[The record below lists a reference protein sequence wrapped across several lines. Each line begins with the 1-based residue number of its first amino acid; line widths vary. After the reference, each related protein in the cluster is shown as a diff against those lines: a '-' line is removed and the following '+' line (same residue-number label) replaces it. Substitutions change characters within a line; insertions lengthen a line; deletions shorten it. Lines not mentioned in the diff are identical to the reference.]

1 MNYNLV
7 FRRSNIISGWT
18 VFLVSLIVYT
28 LTLEPTVS
36 FWDCGEFILSAWKL
50 QVGHHPGAPFFLLLG
65 RFFSLFSFGNQSNA
79 ALMIN
84 FMSAMASAFTVMF
97 LFWTI
102 THLVRKFYGHTRKYA
117 LPELVT
123 ILGAGVLGALAYTFS
138 DTFWFSAVEAE
149 VYATSSLF
157 TAFVFWAML
166 KWENIAD
173 EPFSNRWLI
182 LIAFVMGISIGTHLL
197 NLLALPA
204 LVFIY
209 YFRKYTF
216 SVRGFVASIG
226 VSLLILAVILEV
238 IILGVPVIASK
249 LELLFVNS
257 FGLPFYSGVVFS
269 MLLLFGLV
277 IFAIYYTR
285 KKRNA
290 IWNTIFL
297 SFFVIMVGY
306 SSYAVIMIR
315 SVANTPL
322 DESNPET
329 IFTLSSYL
337 NREQYGDRP
346 LFHGAYFNARPEA
359 VEEGSPTYYRG
370 DEEYEEVIKGRK
382 YIYNSKFEGFLPRM
396 WSSQGKHT
404 GEYIYWGKL
413 KESRLYNVRTDA
425 NGQPVVGRMG
435 EMQFDRSSPKD
446 KPTFAEN
453 MRFFFRYQVGHMY
466 MRYFMWNFAGRQNDL
481 QGHGELHKGNWL
493 SGVKFI
499 DEARL
504 GPQEDL
510 PDSIK
515 DNKAHNKYYFIPLIF
530 GLIGMIFHFR
540 RKLEDA
546 WVVALL
552 FILTGLAVVVYLNQY
567 PMQPR
572 ERDYAYAGSFY
583 AFAIWIGLGA
593 VGIIEYLRRKIDHV
607 AIPFVVAVVS
617 LVAVP
622 GLMAMENWDDHD
634 RSGRYTARAF
644 ARNYLNSCDENAI
657 IFTNGDNDT
666 FPLWYVQEV
675 EGFRTDVR
683 VVNLSYLTADWYI
696 EQMMYKFY
704 ESDPLPLS
712 MSKKQYRQGIRD
724 YAYLVETAT
733 ALIRQKY
740 EANEEKY
747 RDEVMRLYRNAAA
760 LVESSKIPSGFP
772 NDYRAFLALEDK
784 MDPFR
789 LYSYLRAFVEDD
801 VAERISID
809 KENLQVIIGDMES
822 LIRTIDAD
830 YAPLKEAIDFLAS
843 DDPRFRDSRYFI
855 PARKFVLPVDT
866 AALSDKVK
874 TGAIEPYLVDQ
885 VRFRLGEEVIYK
897 NSIAQLDMLA
907 NSNWERPIYFS
918 NTVSSDNFLG
928 LEESFVQEGLAY
940 RVAPINV
947 ANSSMLGVIDTDRM
961 YQRLVEEF
969 EWGGLDDPDVFM
981 DENNVRMTIKY
992 RYAYATLARALA
1004 DEGNDEKAVEV
1015 LDYCMEHMPHER
1027 IPFNFS
1033 IVPVIQSYYAA
1044 GAVEKALELTE
1055 KMESVMEQELEYFS
1069 NVIRAKPAKA
1079 EKMQNDFLQMIRDL
1093 NTLSSIAR
1101 RYGET
1106 DTALRLQEKVDAFIP
1121 VFEQYFRP

>member
-1 MNYNLV
+1 MRNFRFYNL
-7 FRRSNIISGWT
+7 ITGWS
-18 VFLVSLIVYT
+18 VFLIAAVTYL
-28 LTLEPTVS
+28 LTIEPTTS
-36 FWDCGEFILSAWKL
+36 FWDCGEFIATAYKL
-50 QVGHHPGAPFFLLLG
+50 EVGHPPGAPFFMILG
-65 RFFSLFSFGNQSNA
+65 RFFTLFAGGNELAVAYTMNVLSG
-79 ALMIN
+79 L
-84 FMSAMASAFTVMF
+84 ASAFTILF

-102 THLVRKFYGHTRKYA
+102 THLVRKFYGHSKKYA
-117 LPELVT
+117 LPELIT
-123 ILGAGVLGALAYTFS
+123 ILGAGALGALAYTFS

-173 EPFSNRWLI
+173 EPYANRWLI

-216 SVRGFVASIG
+216 SVRGFLTSIG
-226 VSLLILAVILEV
+226 VSVLILAVILEV
-238 IILGVPVIASK
+238 IILGVPVFASRV
-249 LELLFVNS
+249 ELLFVNS
-257 FGLPFYSGVVFS
+257 FGLPFYSGVIFS
-269 MLLLFGLV
+269 MLLLFGLI
-277 IFAIYYTR
+277 IFGIYTTR
-285 KKRNA
+285 KKGKA
-290 IWNTIFL
+290 IWNTVL
-297 SFFVIMVGY
+297 LAFFVIMVGY
-306 SSYAVIMIR
+306 STYTVIMIR

-359 VEEGSPTYYRG
+359 VEEGKSSYYKG
-370 DEEYEEVIKGRK
+370 DEEYEEIVKDRK
-382 YIYNSKFEGFLPRM
+382 YVYNNTFEGFLPRM
-396 WSSQGKHT
+396 WSSQANHA
-404 GEYIYWGKL
+404 EDYIYWGKL

-435 EMQFDRSSPKD
+435 EMQFDRNSPKD

-481 QGHGELHKGNWL
+481 QGHGELHKGNWI
-493 SGVKFI
+493 SGIKFI

-504 GPQEDL
+504 GPQDEL

-515 DNKAHNKYYFIPLIF
+515 NNKAHNKYYFLPLIF

-540 RKLEDA
+540 RKIEDA

-552 FILTGLAVVVYLNQY
+552 FILTGLAIVVYLNQY
-567 PMQPR
+567 PLQPR

-583 AFAIWIGLGA
+583 AFSIWIGLGV
-593 VGIIEYLRRKIDHV
+593 VGIIEYIRKNVDHA
-607 AIPFVVAVVS
+607 AIPILATAIS

-622 GLMAMENWDDHD
+622 GLMAVENWDDHD
-634 RSGRYTARAF
+634 RSERYTARAF

-704 ESDPLPLS
+704 ESEPLPLS
-712 MSKKQYRQGIRD
+712 MTTRQYRQGTRD

-740 EANEEKY
+740 AANREKY
-747 RDEVMRLYRNAAA
+747 DDEVMRLYRSAAD
-760 LVESSKIPSGFP
+760 LVEASRIPSGFP
-772 NDYRAFLALEDK
+772 NDYKAFQALENE

-789 LYSYLRAFVEDD
+789 LYSYLRAFAGDE

-809 KENLQVIIGDMES
+809 TEGLQDLIGNMES
-822 LIRTIDAD
+822 LIRTIDSD
-830 YAPLKEAIDFLAS
+830 YAPLKDAIDFLAS

-866 AALSDKVK
+866 AGLSDMVK
-874 TGAIEPYLVDQ
+874 TEAITPYLVDQ

-897 NSIAQLDMLA
+897 NAIAQLDMLA
-907 NSNWERPIYFS
+907 NNNWERPIYFS
-918 NTVSSDNFLG
+918 NTVSNDNFLG
-928 LEESFVQEGLAY
+928 LEQSFVQEGLAY
-940 RVAPINV
+940 RVAPINIE
-947 ANSSMLGVIDTDRM
+947 NSSMLGVIDTDRM

-969 EWGGLDDPDVFM
+969 EWGGLDNPDVYM

-1033 IVPVIQSYYAA
+1033 IVPLIQSYYAA
-1044 GAVEKALELTE
+1044 GAVEKALDLTE
-1055 KMESVMEQELEYFS
+1055 KMEQVTEQELEYFS
-1069 NVIRAKPAKA
+1069 KVIRSKPAKA
-1079 EKMQNDFLQMIRDL
+1079 GKMQNDFLQMIRDL

-1101 RYGET
+1101 GYGET
-1106 DTALRLQEKVDAFIP
+1106 DTALRLQQKVDGFVP
-1121 VFEQYFRP
+1121 VFEQYYRP

>member
-1 MNYNLV
+1 MRNFRFYNLLT
-7 FRRSNIISGWT
+7 GWS
-18 VFLVSLIVYT
+18 VFLIAAVTYL
-28 LTLEPTVS
+28 LTIEPTTS
-36 FWDCGEFILSAWKL
+36 FWDCGEFIATAYKL
-50 QVGHHPGAPFFLLLG
+50 EVGHPPGAPFFMIIG
-65 RFFSLFSFGNQSNA
+65 RFFTLFAGGNELAVA
-79 ALMIN
+79 ATMNVL
-84 FMSAMASAFTVMF
+84 SGLASAFTILF

-102 THLVRKFYGHTRKYA
+102 THLVRKFYGHQQSYA
-117 LPELVT
+117 LPELIT
-123 ILGAGVLGALAYTFS
+123 ILGAGTLGALAYTFS

-149 VYATSSLF
+149 VYALSSLF

-173 EPFSNRWLI
+173 EPYANRWLI

-216 SVRGFVASIG
+216 SVRGFAAALG

-238 IILGVPVIASK
+238 IILGVPVFASK
-249 LELLFVNS
+249 LELIFVNG

-269 MLLLFGLV
+269 MFLIFGL
-277 IFAIYYTR
+277 IILGIYYTR
-285 KKRNA
+285 KKVKVM
-290 IWNTIFL
+290 WNTVL
-297 SFFVIMVGY
+297 LAFFVIMVGY
-306 SSYAVIMIR
+306 SSYTVIVIR

-346 LFHGAYFNARPEA
+346 LFHGAYFNARPTA
-359 VEEGSPTYYRG
+359 VEEGRPTYYRG
-370 DEEYEEVIKGRK
+370 DDEYEEVIKDRK
-382 YIYNSKFEGFLPRM
+382 YEYNSNFEGFLPRM
-396 WSSQGKHT
+396 WSSQAKHAN
-404 GEYIYWGKL
+404 EYIYWGNL
-413 KESRLYNVRTDA
+413 KESQLYNVRTDA

-435 EMQFDRSSPKD
+435 EMQFDRNAPKA
-446 KPTFAEN
+446 KPSFADN

-481 QGHGELHKGNWL
+481 QGHGELHKGNWI
-493 SGVKFI
+493 SGIKFI

-504 GPQEDL
+504 GPQDEL

-515 DNKAHNKYYFIPLIF
+515 DNKAHNKYYFLPLIF
-530 GLIGMIFHFR
+530 GLAGMIFHFR
-540 RKLEDA
+540 KRVKDA

-552 FILTGLAVVVYLNQY
+552 FILTGFAIVVYLNQY
-567 PMQPR
+567 PLQPR

-583 AFAIWIGLGA
+583 AFSIWIGLGLVA
-593 VGIIEYLRRKIDHV
+593 IIEYIRKKLDHAAVPVLIAV
-607 AIPFVVAVVS
+607 AS

-634 RSGRYTARAF
+634 RSDRYTARAF

-712 MSKKQYRQGIRD
+712 MSKDQYRQGIRD
-724 YAYLVETAT
+724 YAYLVETST

-747 RDEVMRLYRNAAA
+747 RDEVMRLYDNASA
-760 LVESSKIPSGFP
+760 LVAESKVPTGFP
-772 NDYRAFLALEDK
+772 NDYRAFMALENK

-789 LYSYLRAFVEDD
+789 LYSYLRAFAEGD
-801 VAERISID
+801 VAERIEINRKGVQD
-809 KENLQVIIGDMES
+809 IISDMES

-830 YAPLKEAIDFLAS
+830 YAPLKDAIDFLAS
-843 DDPRFRDSRYFI
+843 DDPRFQDSRYFI
-855 PARKFVLPVDT
+855 PANKFIVPVDT
-866 AALSDKVK
+866 AELSDMIK
-874 TGAIEPYLVDQ
+874 TEGIEPYLVDQ
-885 VRFRLGEEVIYK
+885 VRFSLGDEVIYK
-897 NSIAQLDMLA
+897 NAIAQLDMLA
-907 NSNWERPIYFS
+907 NNNWERPIYFS
-918 NTVSSDNFLG
+918 NTVSNDNFLN
-928 LEESFVQEGLAY
+928 LDESFVQEGLAY
-940 RVAPINV
+940 RVAPINIE
-947 ANSSMLGVIDTDRM
+947 NSTMLGVVDTDRM
-961 YQRLVEEF
+961 YQRLVKEF
-969 EWGGLDDPDVFM
+969 EWGGLDNPDVYM

-992 RYAYATLARALA
+992 RYAFATLARALA

-1015 LDYCMEHMPHER
+1015 LDYCMDHMPHER

-1033 IVPVIQSYYAA
+1033 VVPLIQSYYAA
-1044 GAVEKALELTE
+1044 GAIEKALELTE
-1055 KMESVMEQELEYFS
+1055 QMEEVTERELEYFS
-1069 NVIRAKPAKA
+1069 KVIRSKPGKA
-1079 EKMQNDFLQMIRDL
+1079 AKMQSDFLQMIRDL

-1101 RYGET
+1101 GYGET
-1106 DTALRLQEKVDAFIP
+1106 DTARRLQEKVDAFVP